1 MKNFDS
7 RLFVYDCTSAIAP
20 PAGPAEANL
29 LEFTHVHKT
38 PIEHK

>member
-29 LEFTHVHKT
+29 LRVHPRAQDAHRT
-38 PIEHK
+38 